1 MIVKHLILSTSLF
14 SLMNPGCTVSKKAE
28 SIDSLNSDHS
38 KEETRAWRSAD
49 IAAGDDMGHPV
60 GQNPSADAAV
70 GAESPPGSGGGLGS
84 GGSLG
89 SDGVARL
96 RDVTGSGGNIGSG
109 GTGSGGVPG
118 SGGRVV
124 VSDAPDER

>member
-1 MIVKHLILSTSLF
+1 MIVKQLIVFTSLF
-14 SLMNPGCTVSKKAE
+14 SLMNPGCTVSKEAE

-38 KEETRAWRSAD
+38 KEETRAWRSTD
-49 IAAGDDMGHPV
+49 IAAGEGTGNPV
-60 GQNPSADAAV
+60 GQSPSDDGAV
-70 GAESPPGSGGGLGS
+70 GAESAPGSGGALGSGGGLGS
-84 GGSLG
+84 GG
-89 SDGVARL
+89 VARSG
-96 RDVTGSGGNIGSG
+96 DSTGSGGDIGSG